1 MKVTKIVREYI
12 TETVNNKYQ
21 PLIDAIN
28 EKYAGCEDKVAEIKK
43 QTRKELDEMA
53 HKVFR
58 ERLAPFY
65 TAEMLDA
72 LVGEERCL
80 VGFPDLWCV
89 RTTETQK
96 RNDET
101 EKLTNERDAA
111 IKNIL
116 ITLELGGTKA
126 DLDRLLSEINP
137 TAEV

>member
-28 EKYAGCEDKVAEIKK
+28 EKYAGCEDRVAEIKG
-43 QTRKELDEMA
+43 QTRKELNEMA
-53 HKVFR
+53 RKVFR

-65 TAEMLDA
+65 TPEDLDKLLDDRH
-72 LVGEERCL
+72 LVSAPSDWAASPIQCKERNEETAK
-80 VGFPDLWCV
+80 V
-89 RTTETQK
+89 R
-96 RNDET
+96 D
-101 EKLTNERDAA
+101 ERDAA

-126 DLDRLLSEINP
+126 DLDRLLNEINP
-137 TAEV
+137 TMEA

>member
-21 PLIDAIN
+21 PLIDAVN
-28 EKYAGCEDKVAEIKK
+28 EKYAGCEDKVAEIKE
-43 QTRKELDEMA
+43 QTRKELNEMVR
-53 HKVFR
+53 KVFR

-65 TAEMLDA
+65 TEEA
-72 LVGEERCL
+72 LETLMGERYL
-80 VGFPDLWCV
+80 VDSPSSWRVC
-89 RTTETQK
+89 TTEAQK

-101 EKLTNERDAA
+101 EKLTNERDTA